1 VSHAAGERAA
11 LHGSKFRPAKV
22 IGNEN
27 QENPNRVSVV
37 TSVSIG
43 RRKVVS
49 SATKPE
55 KELTLLTR
63 EIVKNSSA
71 GISVPGRVLIADD
84 HKIMR
89 EGLRS
94 LLEERKGEFEC
105 VGEAEDGYKAMIMA
119 KELHPDIVIMD
130 IAMPI
135 LNGIEAT
142 REIKEELPETKVIV
156 LSMHANRAYVLQVL
170 QAGASAYLLKDSA
183 FEELSTALNAARRG
197 EMYLSPGITE
207 GGAVRNETGK
217 PIQGAVLQ
225 SERLTKRELQ
235 VLQLIAEGKT
245 TKEIA
250 ARLAVSVKTVET
262 HRKQIMEKLE
272 IRSIAGLTKFCIR
285 EGLTSL

>member
-1 VSHAAGERAA
+1 M
-11 LHGSKFRPAKV
+11 
-22 IGNEN
+22 
-27 QENPNRVSVV
+27 NR
-37 TSVSIG
+37 G
-43 RRKVVS
+43 
-49 SATKPE
+49 
-55 KELTLLTR
+55 
-63 EIVKNSSA
+63 IVKNSAVAMSA
-71 GISVPGRVLIADD
+71 PRRVLIADD

-105 VGEAEDGYKAMIMA
+105 VGEAEDGCKATTMA
-119 KELHPDIVIMD
+119 KDLRPDIVIMD
-130 IAMPI
+130 IAMPK
-135 LNGIEAT
+135 LNGIDAT
-142 REIKEELPETKVIV
+142 REIKAELPETKVIV

-183 FEELSTALNAARRG
+183 FQELTTALNAARKG

-207 GGAVRNETGK
+207 AGALSNETGK
-217 PIQGAVLQ
+217 PTQGAILE

-250 ARLAVSVKTVET
+250 ARLTVSVKTIET
-262 HRKQIMEKLE
+262 HRKQIMEKLG
-272 IRSIAGLTKFCIR
+272 IRSVAGLTKFCIR